1 MVKLTYGSV
10 CSGIEAASVAWEPIG
25 MKPLWFSEIEPFPS
39 AVLAAHWP
47 QVDNLGDMTKIAA
60 AVRAGDVPAP
70 DLLVGGTPCQAF
82 SVAGLR
88 GGLSDE
94 RGQLT
99 LSYVELAD
107 SIDEK
112 REENNERPAIIVW
125 ENVKGVLSSEDNAFG
140 CFIAGLAGEDEPLEP
155 GARPEH
161 GKSNQFW
168 TWNKKTSQHVA
179 SWPVAG
185 CVIGPKRTVAWRV
198 LNAKYLGV
206 AQGRPRVFVIASA
219 GEGFSPTEVLLEYQS
234 MQGDSSE
241 SRAAGEGH
249 TGKVGICPEKTGI
262 TIYRI
267 RSFGEYVES
276 DHASTLKARDHK
288 DSTDLIVTEDGVRR
302 LTPVECERLQG
313 FPDNHTR
320 ISWRGKDAADCP
332 DGPRYRAIGNSMA
345 VPVMRWIGE
354 RILAALPEEETPDR
368 PPVAYDA
375 IKPAWWYEEGYDLI

>member
-10 CSGIEAASVAWEPIG
+10 CSGIEAASVAWEPVG

-47 QVDNLGDMTKIAA
+47 QVDNLGDMTKLAA
-60 AVRAGDVPAP
+60 AVRVGDVPAP

-82 SVAGLR
+82 SISGMR
-88 GGLSDE
+88 GGMSDE
-94 RGQLT
+94 RGKLT

-107 SIDEK
+107 AIDDK

-168 TWNKKTSQHVA
+168 TWNKKTSQHIA
-179 SWPVAG
+179 SWPVTG
-185 CVIGPKRTVAWRV
+185 CVIGPKRTVSWRV

-219 GEGFSPTEVLLEYQS
+219 GEGFSPTEVLFEYQS
-234 MQGDSSE
+234 MQRDSSE
-241 SRAAGEGH
+241 SRETGESH
-249 TGKVGICPEKTGI
+249 TCKVGICPEKTGV

-276 DHASTLKARDHK
+276 DYASTLKARDHK

-354 RILAALPEEETPDR
+354 RILAALPVQETPDR